1 MVTKTH
7 NQKSSLSSRLRE
19 ARELSGLSQSQV
31 AKLLDLHRPAI
42 SEIEAGRRD
51 VSANE
56 LARFA
61 EIYSVS
67 TEWLLGNAAESTP
80 EDRQLLMAA
89 RELSKIGEDDFN
101 RLMKVIQILRKSNPT
116 D

>member
-1 MVTKTH
+1 MAAKKGEK
-7 NQKSSLSSRLRE
+7 QGLADRLRE
-19 ARELSGLSQSQV
+19 ARELAGLSQSQV
-31 AKLLDLHRPAI
+31 AKLQDLHRPAI
-42 SEIEAGRRD
+42 SEIEAGRRV

-61 EIYSVS
+61 SIYGVS
-67 TEWLLGNAAESTP
+67 TEWLLGNAPEAGT

-116 D
+116 G

>member
-1 MVTKTH
+1 MTAKTH
-7 NQKSSLSSRLRE
+7 EKSDLSTRLRE
-19 ARELSGLSQSQV
+19 ARDLAGLSQSQV
-31 AKLLDLHRPAI
+31 AKLIDLHRPAI

-51 VSANE
+51 VSATE

-61 EIYSVS
+61 EIYNVS
-67 TEWLLGNAAESTP
+67 SEWLLGSATEGTP

-116 D
+116 